1 MTNTDAVKIME
12 HMQDFIDLTLEER
25 NALNYALD
33 ILNRYTYALNTM
45 NKRLMEDFYTEI
57 EEDDVLRDCIELLA
71 EGEDD

>member
-1 MTNTDAVKIME
+1 MTNTDTVKIIE

-33 ILNRYTYALNTM
+33 IMNRYTYALNTM
-45 NKRLMEDFYTEI
+45 TKRLAEDFYTEI
-57 EEDDVLRDCIELLA
+57 EEDDVLRDCIELLT